1 MAKTLAGV
9 LAVSIAGLLFTGCGG
24 GSSKGESST
33 TTSSTLPT
41 TTTAAKTVVSS
52 FCLERY
58 RTFQEMAET
67 RKSFEEAGFSE
78 QELKEISLQMLKQK
92 LRILS
97 LVWSDGSITE
107 SKEQC

>member
-1 MAKTLAGV
+1 MKRNLVGV
-9 LAVSIAGLLFTGCGG
+9 MAVSIAALLFTGCGG

-52 FCLERY
+52 FCVERY
-58 RTFQEMAET
+58 LTFQEQAES
-67 RKSFEEAGFSE
+67 RKDFEDAGFSE
-78 QELKEISLQMLKQK
+78 QMLKDMSLQMLTQK
-92 LRILS
+92 FRFLS

-107 SKEQC
+107 SKEPC